1 MSQES
6 PPAAFRAAFLGGR
19 RSRHVRNWEKLEG
32 TLDPSVFRTQGDLGD
47 ASRRPLF
54 TVTPPLGDVAG
65 LFCVVDVNQT
75 RFYRFEGQVRCKISG
90 NGPNKDSGAK
100 NGLKL
105 ICRAGTLKIV
115 GLGWGRVSQ
124 RSGET
129 GTQLT
134 FKMGKSLCPIIAHYF
149 PLSHCY
155 PGSNYVTILRTICR
169 FLK

>member
-6 PPAAFRAAFLGGR
+6 PPAACRAAFLGGR
-19 RSRHVRNWEKLEG
+19 RSRHVRDGEKLEG

-54 TVTPPLGDVAG
+54 TVTPPLGNVAG

-115 GLGWGRVSQ
+115 GLGSGRGCRRGQ
-124 RSGET
+124 
-129 GTQLT
+129 
-134 FKMGKSLCPIIAHYF
+134 GKRGH
-149 PLSHCY
+149 
-155 PGSNYVTILRTICR
+155 N
-169 FLK
+169 